1 MCAKSDPSPT
11 GWTQLPNRERAEKQ
25 GLLTTE
31 NHPHDQHRFFLP
43 TLGEC
48 KGTIW
53 PENQFSPKKYASFQL
68 FFANPIPDP
77 LMVGRG
83 DGGLGGHEGD
93 RMNKEEEVVDKSTL
107 PMLRKFF

>member
-1 MCAKSDPSPT
+1 MQRYHLARKS
-11 GWTQLPNRERAEKQ
+11 
-25 GLLTTE
+25 
-31 NHPHDQHRFFLP
+31 
-43 TLGEC
+43 
-48 KGTIW
+48 I
-53 PENQFSPKKYASFQL
+53 FSKKNCLISTFI
-68 FFANPIPDP
+68 ANPIPDP